1 MKVILVL
8 HRLRNNV
15 DRNTLLVLRLD
26 MCLWFLKRL
35 SLILSKHSI
44 AWFQTGAS
52 SYFILKVIP
61 EHLVINPLQ
70 ISFSNF
76 WSDDTS
82 TLVRTPNRG
91 QFFCSCPWLFNHTC
105 PLHWTPYSRQNLFE
119 ITFVAIVGT
128 ISKRSVIFE
137 LISLSFRIESIII
150 SSTACQKSDRN
161 FCLQGIDN
169 YRNWSRDCHR

>member
-15 DRNTLLVLRLD
+15 GRNTLLVLRLD
-26 MCLWFLKRL
+26 MCLWSLKRL
-35 SLILSKHSI
+35 SLIASKHTA
-44 AWFQTGAS
+44 AWLQTRVS
-52 SYFILKVIP
+52 SYSILKVIP

-91 QFFCSCPWLFNHTC
+91 QFLCSWPWLFNHTC

-119 ITFVAIVGT
+119 ITFVAIVGI

-137 LISLSFRIESIII
+137 LISLESMII
-150 SSTACQKSDRN
+150 SSTACKKSDPN
-161 FCLQGIDN
+161 FCLGDFGK
-169 YRNWSRDCHR
+169 YRNRPRDC